1 MPPWGGGITA
11 VLTTVDECVLG
22 LEASFLLVLIRV
34 EADDED
40 AVHRDEQG
48 RQLGRIVAAVAT
60 VQWNLEQVL
69 ERPDGLRVD
78 VYVVACTP
86 ARPTTY
92 THIIIVI
99 IIRTLLHVL
108 LSKLP
113 NSVTPLPSSGLY
125 TG

>member
-1 MPPWGGGITA
+1 MNVNNLPRGRHRVVTEGCGCDQLA
-11 VLTTVDECVLG
+11 QG
-22 LEASFLLVLIRV
+22 LS
-34 EADDED
+34 
-40 AVHRDEQG
+40 RDEQG

-78 VYVVACTP
+78 VHVVACTP

-99 IIRTLLHVL
+99 IIIIRSFINDSTHTRSRTRC
-108 LSKLP
+108 SRE
-113 NSVTPLPSSGLY
+113 
-125 TG
+125 TGPTWLN